1 MTGLIER
8 DWTVHTRSGRLF
20 ARSWSHGDELGTGKP
35 PVLLFHDSLG
45 CVELWR
51 GFPDKLARATG
62 RPVIA
67 YDRLGFGRSDARQ
80 GPLQSSFIADEATLN
95 VPAILKQ
102 LGFSR
107 FIACGHSVGGA
118 MAIHT
123 AAGFPDDCGA
133 AVTMGAQAFVEARTR
148 EGIKLAKAEF
158 ADPENFGRLVKYHG
172 DKAKWVLDA
181 WTETWLDPDFA
192 DWTLDDALGRVH
204 CPVLAIHGAA
214 DEYGSTEHPRRI
226 AGARGAMEIL
236 PNVGHVPHR
245 EDDGRVIDVVGR
257 FLADK

>member
-1 MTGLIER
+1 MTELVER
-8 DWTVHTRSGRLF
+8 DWAVHTEGGRLF
-20 ARSWSHGDELGTGKP
+20 ARSWSQGDGLGNGKP

-51 GFPDKLARATG
+51 GFPEKLARATG

-67 YDRLGFGRSDARQ
+67 YDRLGFGRSYARH
-80 GPLQSSFIADEATLN
+80 GSLQRSFIADEAVVN
-95 VPAILKQ
+95 VPAIRAQ

-107 FIACGHSVGGA
+107 FVVCGHSVGGG

-123 AAGFPDDCGA
+123 AASFPGDCGA
-133 AVTMGAQAFVEARTR
+133 AITMGAQAFVEARTG
-148 EGIKLAKAEF
+148 ESIKLAKAEF
-158 ADPENFGRLVKYHG
+158 AEPENFGRLVKYHG
-172 DKAKWVLDA
+172 DKARWVLDA
-181 WTETWLDPDFA
+181 WTETWLDPEFA
-192 DWTLDDALGRVH
+192 DWTLDDALGRVR
-204 CPVLAIHGAA
+204 CPVLAIHGAS

-236 PNVGHVPHR
+236 PGVGHVPHR
-245 EDDGRVIDVVGR
+245 EDDERVLDIVGR

>member
-1 MTGLIER
+1 MTELVER
-8 DWTVHTRSGRLF
+8 DWAVHTEGGRLF
-20 ARSWSHGDELGTGKP
+20 ARSWSQGDGLGNGKP

-51 GFPDKLARATG
+51 GFPEKLARATG

-67 YDRLGFGRSDARQ
+67 YDRLGFGRSDARH
-80 GPLQSSFIADEATLN
+80 GPLQRSFIADEAVVN
-95 VPAILKQ
+95 VPAIRAQ

-107 FIACGHSVGGA
+107 FFVCGHSVGGG

-123 AAGFPDDCGA
+123 AASFPDDCGA
-133 AVTMGAQAFVEARTR
+133 AITMGAQAFVEARTG

-158 ADPENFGRLVKYHG
+158 AEPENFGRLVKYHG
-172 DKAKWVLDA
+172 DKARWVLDA

-192 DWTLDDALGRVH
+192 DWTLDDALGRVR
-204 CPVLAIHGAA
+204 CPVLAIHGAS

-236 PNVGHVPHR
+236 PGVGHVPHR
-245 EDDGRVIDVVGR
+245 EDDERVLDIVGR